1 MNKQNNIL
9 YIHGFNSSPLS
20 VKAVQTRD
28 YLAANHPEVGF
39 YCPQLKTNS
48 RGAIDQLE
56 NLMAEHCGRENSPEQ
71 ENSLELEKSPEQ
83 ENSPEPINSRW
94 FLIGSSLGGYFA
106 HYLAEK
112 YALPAVLINPAVKPY
127 QLLRDYPS
135 EQTNPYTGEVYQI
148 GTGEIDALKS
158 LESNISLKNNY
169 LVMLQTGDEVLNYR
183 QAAAKYQDCHLHIH
197 HGGDHSFVGYQ
208 DTLPDIMQF
217 FQLPLAVR

>member
-1 MNKQNNIL
+1 ML

-48 RGAIDQLE
+48 QGAIEQLE
-56 NLMAEHCGRENSPEQ
+56 SLVNSGVGRENS
-71 ENSLELEKSPEQ
+71 LEPTH
-83 ENSPEPINSRW
+83 SRW

-135 EQTNPYTGEVYQI
+135 EQTQPYTGEVYRI
-148 GTGEIDALKS
+148 GTEEIDALKA

-183 QAAAKYQDCHLHIH
+183 QAAAKYQDCHLRIH
-197 HGGDHSFVGYQ
+197 NGGDHSFVGYQ
-208 DTLPDIMQF
+208 DSLPDIMQF

>member
-1 MNKQNNIL
+1 ML

-28 YLAANHPEVGF
+28 YLAANHPGVGF

-48 RGAIDQLE
+48 RGAIEQLE
-56 NLMAEHCGRENSPEQ
+56 NLMAHHAGQENSPEQ
-71 ENSLELEKSPEQ
+71 ENSLEQ
-83 ENSPEPINSRW
+83 ENSRW
-94 FLIGSSLGGYFA
+94 LLIGSSLGGYFA

-127 QLLRDYPS
+127 QLLKEYPS
-135 EQTNPYTGEVYQI
+135 EQTNPYTGEVYWI
-148 GTGEIDALKS
+148 GTGEIDALKA

-197 HGGDHSFVGYQ
+197 NGGDHSFVGYQ

-217 FQLPLAVR
+217 FQLPLPVR